1 MSEPQQGLHTQ
12 DLVGLEIGL
21 DVAVHFLAALGAM
34 PPAAGVALGFDR
46 LVMLATGAEA
56 IDDVLWA
63 PVAGPADR
71 KHSGS

>member
-1 MSEPQQGLHTQ
+1 MTGVQTCALPIYPIDE
-12 DLVGLEIGL
+12 D
-21 DVAVHFLAALGAM
+21 FLAALGAM